1 MGEQPDTSAT
11 TDQDGKAITKA
22 REWQVL
28 LMVTFVILPATAVA
42 VVGGY
47 GFAVWIGQM
56 FLGPP
61 GHP

>member
-1 MGEQPDTSAT
+1 MGDQPVTSAT
-11 TDQDGKAITKA
+11 TDEDGAPITKA
-22 REWQVL
+22 REWRAL
-28 LMVTFVILPATAVA
+28 LMVTFVILPATSVA

-56 FLGPP
+56 FFGPP

>member
-1 MGEQPDTSAT
+1 MGKQPVTSTA
-11 TDQDGKAITKA
+11 TDQDGTPISKA
-22 REWQVL
+22 REWQVV

-56 FLGPP
+56 FFGPP